1 MKRRIARWRGIIPLL
16 LLLALLV
23 AGYLL
28 FADPIARDTVE
39 ETATEFL
46 GTQVDVGSLRILER
60 ETAIE
65 LTGLEVADPF
75 DRNRNA
81 VSAAAIRMVFEPRAL
96 LEKKL
101 VITELAIAGGGVG
114 TRRARP
120 ARPADPGGFAA
131 QTLGQVQAW
140 RRQFDIPALL
150 LPRVDTI
157 RQLALDPAQLATV
170 QAARALA
177 ARADSLRDALEA
189 GVRAVPVAAT
199 LDSARAVLE
208 RVRGQT
214 PATLGAA
221 GTRQAVADVRRV
233 IGQVDTVRARV
244 TGLGL
249 TATQGIEGLDRG
261 LRAVDAARLQDIA
274 LVRSLLQLP
283 SFDAPDLGKAVFGDI
298 SIDKFQQALYWLALA
313 REYLPPGLDPRQRP
327 GPQRLRFDGTDV
339 GFPKAE
345 AFPAFH
351 IAAGQARFSLTGADA
366 VQGNYLLR
374 LADLTTEPALVGL
387 PVRITAERLSGPPG
401 APTFALG
408 AVLDHRGTP
417 RDSVA
422 AAIGGV
428 VLPGFGLPQVP
439 FRIEPGL
446 SDSRLFFRLAG
457 DDLRARWTLRAAD
470 VRTMYDSA
478 RGGGTPGPVEALIGR
493 ILATLPGLEIEAS
506 LEGPV
511 ASPAFRVSSN
521 LDRVLSER
529 LRAAAGEELAR
540 AEAFARAKV
549 DSVAQAQL
557 TVLRARA
564 DSLRAEGTRRYDEA
578 RTRLEAERAKLNEQL
593 TRLGVGALG
602 DVIPMPRLPGIPGL
616 PGQRR
621 DTDVPDSVPPDSGSG
636 EQGAGSGTAGE

>member
-1 MKRRIARWRGIIPLL
+1 MKQRLARWRGIIPLFL
-16 LLLALLV
+16 LLVLLGV
-23 AGYLL
+23 GYVL
-28 FADPIARDTVE
+28 FADRIARDTVE

-46 GTQVDVGSLRILER
+46 GTQVDLGSLRILER

-81 VSAAAIRMVFEPRAL
+81 LSAAAIRVVFEPKAL

-101 VITELAIAGGGVG
+101 VITELAVAGAGVG
-114 TRRARP
+114 TRRDRP
-120 ARPADPGGFAA
+120 ARAADPDGFAA
-131 QTLGQVQAW
+131 QTLGQVLAW
-140 RRQFDIPALL
+140 RKQFDIPALL
-150 LPRVDTI
+150 LPRVDTL

-208 RVRGQT
+208 RLRGQS
-214 PATLGAA
+214 PATLGVS

-244 TGLGL
+244 AGLGL

-274 LVRSLLQLP
+274 FARSLLRLP

-327 GPQRLRFDGTDV
+327 GPARLRLDGTDV

-351 IAAGQARFSLTGADA
+351 IAAGQARFSLTGANA
-366 VQGNYLLR
+366 IAGSYLLR
-374 LADLTTEPALVGL
+374 LTDVTTEPALVGR
-387 PVRITAERLSGPPG
+387 PVRIAAERLSGPAG
-401 APTFALG
+401 APTFTLG
-408 AVLDHRGTP
+408 AVLDHRGVP

-428 VLPGFGLPQVP
+428 RLPGFGLPQLP
-439 FRIEPGL
+439 FRIEPGR

-470 VRTMYDSA
+470 VRTLYDSA
-478 RGGGTPGPVEALIGR
+478 RGGGAPGPVETLIGR
-493 ILATLPGLEIEAS
+493 LLATLPGLEIEAS

-511 ASPAFRVSSN
+511 ARPAFRVSSN

-557 TVLRARA
+557 AVLRVRA

-578 RTRLEAERAKLNEQL
+578 RARLETERAKLNEQL
-593 TRLGVGALG
+593 ARLGVAGLG
-602 DVIPMPRLPGIPGL
+602 DVIPMPQLPGIPGL
-616 PGQRR
+616 PGQKR
-621 DTDVPDSVPPDSGSG
+621 DTTPADSVPPDTAAGDSG
-636 EQGAGSGTAGE
+636 GAAAGE

>member
-23 AGYLL
+23 VGYLL

-46 GTQVDVGSLRILER
+46 GTEVDIGSLHILER

-65 LTGLEVADPF
+65 LTGLEIADPF

-81 VSAAAIRMVFEPRAL
+81 MSAAAVRMVFEPRAL

-101 VITELAIAGGGVG
+101 VITELAIAGAGVG

-120 ARPADPGGFAA
+120 SRPADPDGFAA

-140 RRQFDIPALL
+140 RKQFDIPALL

-157 RQLALDPAQLATV
+157 RQFVLDPEQLATV

-199 LDSARAVLE
+199 LDTARAVLD
-208 RVRGQT
+208 RLRGQS
-214 PATLGAA
+214 PATLGVA
-221 GTRQAVADVRRV
+221 GTRQAVGDVRRV

-244 TGLGL
+244 TSLGL
-249 TATQGIEGLDRG
+249 TATQGIAGLDRG

-274 LVRSLLQLP
+274 LARNLLQLP

-298 SIDKFQQALYWLALA
+298 SIDKFQRALYWLALA

-327 GPQRLRFDGTDV
+327 GPKRLRFDGTDV

-351 IAAGQARFSLTGADA
+351 IAAGQARFALTGAKA
-366 VQGNYLLR
+366 VEGSYLLR
-374 LADLTTEPALVGL
+374 VADLTTEPALVGR
-387 PVRITAERLSGPPG
+387 PVRITAERLSGPAG

-408 AVLDHRGTP
+408 AVLDHRGAP

-428 VLPGFGLPQVP
+428 QLPGFGLPRVP

-446 SDSRLFFRLAG
+446 SDSRLYFRLAG
-457 DDLRARWTLRAAD
+457 DDLRARWSLRAAD
-470 VRTMYDSA
+470 VRTLYDSA

-506 LEGPV
+506 MEGPV
-511 ASPAFRVSSN
+511 ASPAFRVTSN

-549 DSVAQAQL
+549 DSVAQAHL
-557 TVLRARA
+557 AVLRARA
-564 DSLRAEGTRRYDEA
+564 DSLRAQGTRRYDEA
-578 RTRLEAERAKLNEQL
+578 RARLEAERAKLNEQL
-593 TRLGVGALG
+593 TRLGVAGLG
-602 DVIPMPRLPGIPGL
+602 DVIPMPKLPGIPGV
-616 PGQRR
+616 PGQKR
-621 DTDVPDSVPPDSGSG
+621 DTAPADSVKPDSAPGDSG
-636 EQGAGSGTAGE
+636 GASSSE